1 MSKIKIIIYID
12 RFTTAIVLIVGTNS
26 PQITTEKRISWRFF
40 SEISYFFCLRRQQIH
55 HFSAHH
61 SFLSRSLCNGWDFYL
76 IHPANRPV
84 WPKSTW
90 KSTRPQKNYGA
101 QVSCLYLYWRPSEGR
116 NGRTCW
122 GNKRDPNPPKI
133 CRVRATI
140 YNNFL
145 KKFQKT
151 TLHESKL
158 WMRYCKT
165 VQKWNLNR
173 FEQILKTRSTCKKL
187 SIQVLKF
194 EHFQMLKFEHF

>member
-12 RFTTAIVLIVGTNS
+12 RFTTAIVLIVGTNQLTPNNYPRNAFLEDFLVKFHIFSACGANKYTISVRTTVFS
-26 PQITTEKRISWRFF
+26 PGPYATGGIFIWST
-40 SEISYFFCLRRQQIH
+40 QQID
-55 HFSAHH
+55 
-61 SFLSRSLCNGWDFYL
+61 RSDRN
-76 IHPANRPV
+76 
-84 WPKSTW
+84 TW
-90 KSTRPQKNYGA
+90 KSTLPQKNYGA

-122 GNKRDPNPPKI
+122 GNERDPNPPKI

-158 WMRYCKT
+158 
-165 VQKWNLNR
+165 
-173 FEQILKTRSTCKKL
+173 
-187 SIQVLKF
+187 
-194 EHFQMLKFEHF
+194 